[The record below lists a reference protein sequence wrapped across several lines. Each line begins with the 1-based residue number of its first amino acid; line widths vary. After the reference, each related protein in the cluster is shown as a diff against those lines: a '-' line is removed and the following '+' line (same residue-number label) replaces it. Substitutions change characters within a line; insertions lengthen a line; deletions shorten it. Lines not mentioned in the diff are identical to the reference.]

1 MDSKRIGLILSTFI
15 LILMFVIGHQWQ
27 SDIEVRDNH
36 IILLQSQLVRKEN
49 DLIQKDLDTRTLD
62 INKQET
68 IKQQQAIIIQLRNEL
83 SRTHNIYL
91 TNIEEIDKVNSD
103 FQSYGDSRFREGHI
117 RIIYISCLR
126 QLPLVDYCAG
136 QATQAY
142 QLEIWEDD
150 APAWDD
156 VWRIIRGLVTDDF
169 F

>member
-68 IKQQQAIIIQLRNEL
+68 I
-83 SRTHNIYL
+83 
-91 TNIEEIDKVNSD
+91 
-103 FQSYGDSRFREGHI
+103 
-117 RIIYISCLR
+117 
-126 QLPLVDYCAG
+126 
-136 QATQAY
+136 
-142 QLEIWEDD
+142 
-150 APAWDD
+150 
-156 VWRIIRGLVTDDF
+156 
-169 F
+169 